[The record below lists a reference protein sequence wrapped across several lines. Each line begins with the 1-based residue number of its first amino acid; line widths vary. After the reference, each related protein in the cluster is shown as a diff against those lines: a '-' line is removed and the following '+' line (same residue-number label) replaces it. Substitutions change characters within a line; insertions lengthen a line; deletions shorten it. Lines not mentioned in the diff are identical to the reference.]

1 MAHGWPKNITR
12 RQNVVEDIIN
22 MLNHKS
28 VRKAD
33 RYDRGK
39 VLEYL
44 GITIDYTI
52 KGKVKISMYK

>member
-1 MAHGWPKNITR
+1 
-12 RQNVVEDIIN
+12 